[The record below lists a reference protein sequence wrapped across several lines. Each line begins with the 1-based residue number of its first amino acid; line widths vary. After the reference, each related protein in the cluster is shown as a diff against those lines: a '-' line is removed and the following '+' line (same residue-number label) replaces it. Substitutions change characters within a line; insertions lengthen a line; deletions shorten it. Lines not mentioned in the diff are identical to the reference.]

1 MRMVGRWGWVV
12 LAIAIGACAP
22 NDFSD
27 ADPGFADGE
36 VWDEVDLDE
45 LDDFARDHLVEVQ
58 EISIE
63 AGVEY
68 CGLYGYD
75 ADGELAATTAVRGE
89 PDSCNPWNEP
99 DEFVV
104 IASYHTH
111 GSYSPDAD
119 SEVPS
124 TDDLEGDIEEGIY
137 GYISTPGG
145 RLWFNDWETE
155 SATVIDPGAIQPDPD
170 FQDCPAFPAGTDYT
184 LPELEARE
192 DEDPGEC

>member
-1 MRMVGRWGWVV
+1 MVGVWGAV
-12 LAIAIGACAP
+12 LAIAACGQG
-22 NDFSD
+22 DSFSD
-27 ADPGFADGE
+27 QDPDFADEGLVTE
-36 VWDEVDLDE
+36 NVDLDE
-45 LDDFARDHLVEVQ
+45 LDDFARAHLAEVQ
-58 EISIE
+58 TISIE

-75 ADGELAATTAVRGE
+75 ANGELTATAANPGNQ
-89 PDSCNPWNEP
+89 DSCDMGDDP
-99 DEFVV
+99 DGFVV

-124 TDDLEGDIEEGIY
+124 LDDLEGDIEAQIY

-155 SATVIDPGAIQPDPD
+155 AATVIDPGPIEPDPD
-170 FQDCPAFPAGTDYT
+170 FQDCPAFPPGTDYT
-184 LPELEARE
+184 VPELEAR
-192 DEDPGEC
+192 DAEDPGEC